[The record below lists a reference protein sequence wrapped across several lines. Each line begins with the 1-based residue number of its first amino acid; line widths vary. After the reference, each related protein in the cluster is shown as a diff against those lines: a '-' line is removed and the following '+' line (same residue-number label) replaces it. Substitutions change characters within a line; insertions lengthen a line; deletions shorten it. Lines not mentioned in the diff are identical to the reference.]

1 MFTGGVLMDQK
12 LSVKLKPSELAQVTD
27 DNLFELLEQLQEA
40 TRNVMMEGWRRGLQV
55 ELAEKAM
62 ELKDRDYSS

>member
-1 MFTGGVLMDQK
+1 MDQK

-55 ELAEKAM
+55 ELAKKAM
-62 ELKDRDYSS
+62 EMKDRDYYS

>member
-1 MFTGGVLMDQK
+1 MDQK

-62 ELKDRDYSS
+62 ELKDRDHSS

>member
-1 MFTGGVLMDQK
+1 MDQK